1 VSGNALEQSAVRVCI
16 QQNTVRPDLV
26 SDAASVLEGQPKV
39 SLLPAPQAAPASSSE
54 RDADQDPRKGTKQR
68 CDRKPYNEYQRKLMK
83 AKRAEAK
90 AKRGKPV

>member
-1 VSGNALEQSAVRVCI
+1 MHWNNQPYAFASNTEEAASDNGK
-16 QQNTVRPDLV
+16 NTVRPDLV

-68 CDRKPYNEYQRKLMK
+68 CDRKPYNDTS
-83 AKRAEAK
+83 AS
-90 AKRGKPV
+90 